1 MPKKCVS
8 KSSADRGL
16 TDSFKSDFTRDFS
29 FILEHYKEAGLP
41 DFETISFHINMK
53 RRNRG
58 VPFEEE
64 QADLLDLGTRAM
76 NVLDQRKINTMG
88 DIANA
93 WPMLLTFRSSGKK
106 TVREIKFKMLSRYYD
121 MLNFKER
128 EEFWK
133 KTLKSI
139 R

>member
-8 KSSADRGL
+8 KSSAGKEL
-16 TDSFKSDFTRDFS
+16 TDSFKSDFTRDFN

-41 DFETISFHINMK
+41 DFETISFRINMK

-64 QADLLDLGTRAM
+64 SVELLDLGTRAT
-76 NVLDQRKINTMG
+76 NVLGQKKINTMG
-88 DIANA
+88 DVANA
-93 WPMLLTFRSSGKK
+93 WPMLLAFRSSGKK

-121 MLNFKER
+121 MLSFKER